1 MLCALRMS
9 GLGFRAHVC
18 LHRCWSGEHLAVGV
32 LAVAGLLLLVLGMP
46 LFSFVYIRNRLRGAI
61 SFRCNESGN
70 VTGCADVLVL
80 AQVCACAL
88 LMCECVCACLCAV
101 GAWRGFV
108 DGDYKLKRFY
118 FRHAGWLVQ
127 ALVLALNEFVP
138 ITTGPRA
145 GAVAVC

>member
-1 MLCALRMS
+1 M
-9 GLGFRAHVC
+9 
-18 LHRCWSGEHLAVGV
+18 GV

-46 LFSFVYIRNRLRGAI
+46 LFSFLYIRNRLRGAI

-70 VTGCADVLVL
+70 VTGCADMLVL
-80 AQVCACAL
+80 ARG
-88 LMCECVCACLCAV
+88 ACLCVADLRVCLRAWLSAV

-108 DGDYKLKRFY
+108 DGDYKQKRFY
-118 FRHAGWLVQ
+118 LRHAGWLVQ

-145 GAVAVC
+145 GAVAVS